1 MQKHLLIGGLV
12 TIFLILISGFFSFA
26 ETALTTCN
34 KNKMLSNKSRRAKYV
49 ISLISR
55 KSHMIGTILFANTL
69 VNVFLSSIATSCT
82 IEIFGEKYIIVA
94 SLVIT
99 AIILIFAEVLP
110 KTIAILNPDK
120 FSLMI
125 APLVLLSFKAFYPA
139 VFIIHNIV
147 NFLLVIMRLKKQV
160 EKSSF
165 TQDIKDLVYAHKCN
179 VNFDMNQEDEKAMDM
194 VGSISILKDMTVA
207 NVMIHRLNVN
217 IIDINDDID
226 KITNVIINSTHSR
239 IPICKGDADNIIGI
253 LNIKDALKEFLHS
266 ASDAQCGSISKED
279 LIRIC
284 QKPLFIPEYTSLLR
298 QLDNFHKDHKHFG
311 IIIDEYSVFLGIVT
325 TTDIVEEIVGNMYD
339 EYNHAIEFI
348 KTIEKYKHYELNGVT
363 PMHTFVNEL
372 GLERVI
378 DNYCDY
384 TTISGFIIDKLGR
397 IPNQD
402 DVLTFKNCI
411 FTMIKVSNNKIELID
426 LKFNMED
433 LNDD

>member
-139 VFIIHNIV
+139 VFIIYKNK
-147 NFLLVIMRLKKQV
+147 NFIL
-160 EKSSF
+160 
-165 TQDIKDLVYAHKCN
+165 
-179 VNFDMNQEDEKAMDM
+179 
-194 VGSISILKDMTVA
+194 SI
-207 NVMIHRLNVN
+207 
-217 IIDINDDID
+217 
-226 KITNVIINSTHSR
+226 
-239 IPICKGDADNIIGI
+239 
-253 LNIKDALKEFLHS
+253 
-266 ASDAQCGSISKED
+266 
-279 LIRIC
+279 
-284 QKPLFIPEYTSLLR
+284 
-298 QLDNFHKDHKHFG
+298 
-311 IIIDEYSVFLGIVT
+311 
-325 TTDIVEEIVGNMYD
+325 
-339 EYNHAIEFI
+339 
-348 KTIEKYKHYELNGVT
+348 
-363 PMHTFVNEL
+363 
-372 GLERVI
+372 
-378 DNYCDY
+378 
-384 TTISGFIIDKLGR
+384 
-397 IPNQD
+397 
-402 DVLTFKNCI
+402 
-411 FTMIKVSNNKIELID
+411 
-426 LKFNMED
+426 
-433 LNDD
+433 